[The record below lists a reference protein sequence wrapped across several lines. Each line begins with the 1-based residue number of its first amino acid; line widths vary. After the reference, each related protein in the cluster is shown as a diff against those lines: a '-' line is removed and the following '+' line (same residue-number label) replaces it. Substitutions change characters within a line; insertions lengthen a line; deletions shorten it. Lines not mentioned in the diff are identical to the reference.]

1 MEIIKDII
9 NTVINNFDFAYVI
22 IVNIFTYI
30 LIKSIDT
37 LNKEKDVP
45 TWQKRIILFI
55 SIICISFMYYINGYD
70 NNIKLLNSSILAPI
84 AWSWLLKPICKK
96 FNIDY
101 KDVSKY
107 LD

>member
-1 MEIIKDII
+1 MDVFKDII
-9 NTVINNFDFAYVI
+9 NTIIDNFDFAYI
-22 IVNIFTYI
+22 ITVNILTYI
-30 LIKSIDT
+30 LIKYVDKI
-37 LNKEKDVP
+37 NKEKNVP

-55 SIICISFMYYINGYD
+55 SIICISFIYYINDYD

-96 FNIDY
+96 LNIDY
-101 KDVSKY
+101 KDVGKY